1 MSTFTDMSLTD
12 FLIRYSEIMEDESS
26 DNLDR
31 DLVNFALAGIDV
43 DESRFR
49 INMVNT
55 YRLRIG
61 GGMPNIT
68 RDYDSFIGFT
78 DRIPIKRDL
87 YLYALPPHHISTIAQ
102 SMHLKVPFRTS
113 KGIQNLDP
121 STVPNV
127 LLGKYNDRHQLR
139 IFFPSLWSETQ
150 SSVKLT
156 SEKAEMLY
164 DDILYPTVVTVAPA
178 LAKDWPTSLEV
189 ERFRSR
195 TTRSAFQNTAYILSA
210 DIISLFKHELSRR
223 LQEHEFFKHAVFC
236 THIQG
241 IKASTM
247 HDMSALSAD
256 IALTRMLEDFDTV
269 QGLWWVDV
277 GLEIQDGDRA
287 ILWRKD
293 AAPNLLSYVLGNT
306 LDEAGRIVHSTQ
318 FQEDVNSHLLEVAG
332 FRVGFVTPIG
342 DNEIA
347 YVQAYTTDKS
357 LTYHKHG
364 FQHSQA
370 LTGLAALTGNPPK
383 YCTDLT
389 AAYTDAKQKNVAA
402 RLEVRLPIEFA
413 LQYMLEFDYDVLRHS
428 VLSVHRENFWNWRIV
443 RMDAFSRLL
452 SAMNDQSAEQT
463 VTTAVMSTYAAVVWM
478 INGVHSRPNSES
490 GGRACQKIAIPLF
503 EDYSATDLQAAGY
516 ADRELNALEE
526 QYAESPFS
534 PFNVV
539 FMRRIFF
546 PPETNTVRLPMG
558 RVLPEKFYNWMFGKS
573 LADLRLQFK
582 ATGII
587 RRRDLPAQ
595 RYPMNKGLSRARI
608 GPTPAS
614 AFFVGL
620 SEIEEEPVIDVGPDV
635 PVNQQV
641 FDDEEQERTVEEKVA
656 DIWAQFPCCV
666 LQKIGNP
673 KSKWSLPS
681 YCRIHQQDRQKVT
694 IDVMKDTNL
703 AKVFARV
710 QVSLT
715 TIQRWRTAFEACF
728 PPKGHITPKSAQ
740 AWTQMRYYMNWKTLV
755 ASLQAP
761 DADRVREILWHEFE
775 KLTWIPA
782 ATGDRPWRTDRQSS
796 WTQLPPL
803 DHQGPFSEPN
813 IPGPQILWSPFA
825 DPNIV
830 WDPSVPLVLA
840 LPPAGSLRVN
850 GEVPDVRLADEDELS
865 GDEAEE
871 AEVLREI
878 SVVDDGH
885 PGGPRGRRENREES
899 APAIQGGSRQSTAN
913 SNRHGHCS
921 RPRAHGQ
928 QRALTDFFEP
938 PRSGSPFAS
947 PRIGTPGG
955 PQRRQSTLSDFFTPP
970 RSGRPSATPVGSR
983 ASSRAASLAPNGP
996 PGRPSATPV
1005 GSLINRT
1012 HSSLG
1017 RRSRREEEESQDSVT
1032 PDPKRIRVGLE
1043 DDGDDEIE
1051 VMGVDEERRVVDIEA
1066 LRQEEEESSE

>member
-1 MSTFTDMSLTD
+1 
-12 FLIRYSEIMEDESS
+12 
-26 DNLDR
+26 
-31 DLVNFALAGIDV
+31 
-43 DESRFR
+43 
-49 INMVNT
+49 
-55 YRLRIG
+55 
-61 GGMPNIT
+61 
-68 RDYDSFIGFT
+68 
-78 DRIPIKRDL
+78 
-87 YLYALPPHHISTIAQ
+87 
-102 SMHLKVPFRTS
+102 
-113 KGIQNLDP
+113 
-121 STVPNV
+121 
-127 LLGKYNDRHQLR
+127 
-139 IFFPSLWSETQ
+139 
-150 SSVKLT
+150 
-156 SEKAEMLY
+156 
-164 DDILYPTVVTVAPA
+164 
-178 LAKDWPTSLEV
+178 
-189 ERFRSR
+189 
-195 TTRSAFQNTAYILSA
+195 
-210 DIISLFKHELSRR
+210 
-223 LQEHEFFKHAVFC
+223 
-236 THIQG
+236 
-241 IKASTM
+241 
-247 HDMSALSAD
+247 
-256 IALTRMLEDFDTV
+256 
-269 QGLWWVDV
+269 
-277 GLEIQDGDRA
+277 
-287 ILWRKD
+287 
-293 AAPNLLSYVLGNT
+293 
-306 LDEAGRIVHSTQ
+306 
-318 FQEDVNSHLLEVAG
+318 
-332 FRVGFVTPIG
+332 
-342 DNEIA
+342 
-347 YVQAYTTDKS
+347 
-357 LTYHKHG
+357 
-364 FQHSQA
+364 
-370 LTGLAALTGNPPK
+370 
-383 YCTDLT
+383 
-389 AAYTDAKQKNVAA
+389 
-402 RLEVRLPIEFA
+402 
-413 LQYMLEFDYDVLRHS
+413 
-428 VLSVHRENFWNWRIV
+428 
-443 RMDAFSRLL
+443 MDAFSRLL

-503 EDYSATDLQAAGY
+503 EDYSATDLQDAGY
-516 ADRELNALEE
+516 SDRELNALEE

-558 RVLPEKFYNWMFGKS
+558 RVLPEKFHIWMFGKS

-641 FDDEEQERTVEEKVA
+641 FDDEEQEQTVEEKVA

-885 PGGPRGRRENREES
+885 PGGPRGRRGNREESSPAIRGGSRESTASSNRYGHPDGPRGRRENREES
-899 APAIQGGSRQSTAN
+899 APAIRGGSRQSTAN
-913 SNRHGHCS
+913 SNRHGHHS

-983 ASSRAASLAPNGP
+983 ASSRAASLAPARNGP

-1005 GSLINRT
+1005 GSVASSRAASMAPARNGPPGRPSAAPEGSLTNRT

-1051 VMGVDEERRVVDIEA
+1051 VMGADEERRVVDIEA
-1066 LRQEEEESSE
+1066 LRREEEESSE